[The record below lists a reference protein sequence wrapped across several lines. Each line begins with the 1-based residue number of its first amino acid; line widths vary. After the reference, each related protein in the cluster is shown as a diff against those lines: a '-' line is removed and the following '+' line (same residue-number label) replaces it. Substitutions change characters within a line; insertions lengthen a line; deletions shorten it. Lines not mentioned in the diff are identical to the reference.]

1 MSYITTVTGIHF
13 YPLNPNPKDIDIE
26 DIAHALSL
34 ICRANGHF
42 RHFYSVAQHCIACAE
57 EAIER
62 GYSPEVIL
70 GCLLHDASEAYLCD
84 VTRPVKK
91 HIPQYLQAEE
101 KLQEVI
107 WKRFIGREL
116 TDAEKK
122 LIFEIDDDILSMEFH
137 LLMPEDLN
145 EDYRKLQGSYTC
157 EYQDPQEVKSRF
169 IQMATLDITV
179 ERLLEDDYW
188 IIDILP
194 SQIPIEKQAEYRA
207 LTDEYFESGKVAQLH
222 RRYADILTMINSRFK
237 TAMLCMPEDEW
248 TISPDDVAVKDAVIH
263 HTERGCVDLLLP
275 EEETLISLQ
284 AEDLYIT
291 VYHPTEEL
299 LSLLRQAVS
308 ESGFYIWQTPQIE
321 RIKKYESYM
330 DEATLLIRT
339 DRNSDRLKYLISEL
353 EAYYESVKWRKD
365 FESDEAGLLPK
376 NLKRGV
382 LSEDGINDLLDEYKE
397 VSE

>member
-1 MSYITTVTGIHF
+1 MSYIT
-13 YPLNPNPKDIDIE
+13 
-26 DIAHALSL
+26 A
-34 ICRANGHF
+34 
-42 RHFYSVAQHCIACAE
+42 
-57 EAIER
+57 
-62 GYSPEVIL
+62 
-70 GCLLHDASEAYLCD
+70 
-84 VTRPVKK
+84 
-91 HIPQYLQAEE
+91 
-101 KLQEVI
+101 
-107 WKRFIGREL
+107 
-116 TDAEKK
+116 
-122 LIFEIDDDILSMEFH
+122 
-137 LLMPEDLN
+137 MPEDLN

-169 IQMATLDITV
+169 IQMATLDIAV
-179 ERLLEDDYW
+179 ERLLENDYW

-207 LTDEYFESGKVAQLH
+207 LTDEYYESGKVAQLH
-222 RRYADILTMINSRFK
+222 RRYADILTMINSRYN
-237 TAMLCMPEDEW
+237 TAMLRMPEDEW

-291 VYHPTEEL
+291 VYHPTEEI

-308 ESGFYIWQTPQIE
+308 ESGFYIWQTPQIA
-321 RIKKYESYM
+321 RIKKYESYLN
-330 DEATLLIRT
+330 EAQQLLCAGE
-339 DRNSDRLKYLISEL
+339 NSDRLKYLISEL

>member
-1 MSYITTVTGIHF
+1 MSYITTVSGIHF
-13 YPLNPNPKDIDIE
+13 YPLNPHPDDINTD

-42 RHFYSVAQHCIACAE
+42 KYFYSVAQHCIACAN
-57 EAIER
+57 EAIAR
-62 GYSPEVIL
+62 GYSWEVIL
-70 GCLLHDASEAYLCD
+70 GSLLHDASEAYLCD

-145 EDYRKLQGSYTC
+145 EDYRKLHGSYTC

-263 HTERGCVDLLLP
+263 HTEQGCVDLLLT

-291 VYHPTEEL
+291 VYHPTEEI

-308 ESGFYIWQTPQIE
+308 ESGFYIWQTPQIA
-321 RIKKYESYM
+321 RIKKYESYLN
-330 DEATLLIRT
+330 EAQQLLCAGE
-339 DRNSDRLKYLISEL
+339 NSDRLKYLISEL
-353 EAYYESVKWRKD
+353 EAYYESIKWRKD

-382 LSEDGINDLLDEYKE
+382 LSEDGIYNLLEEYRE

>member
-116 TDAEKK
+116 TDTEKNQ
-122 LIFEIDDDILSMEFH
+122 IFKIDDDILSMEFH

-157 EYQDPQEVKSRF
+157 EYQDPQEVRTRF
-169 IQMATLDITV
+169 IQMATLDIAV

-207 LTDEYFESGKVAQLH
+207 LTDEYYESGKIAQLH
-222 RRYADILTMINSRFK
+222 QRYADILTMINSRFE

-291 VYHPTEEL
+291 VYHPTEEI

-308 ESGFYIWQTPQIE
+308 ESGFYIWQTPQIA
-321 RIKKYESYM
+321 RIKKYESYLN
-330 DEATLLIRT
+330 EAQQLLCAGE
-339 DRNSDRLKYLISEL
+339 NSDRLKYLISEL

-376 NLKRGV
+376 KLKRGV

>member
-91 HIPQYLQAEE
+91 HIPQYLRAEE

-157 EYQDPQEVKSRF
+157 EYQDPQEVRTRF

-263 HTERGCVDLLLP
+263 HTEQGCVDLLLT

-365 FESDEAGLLPK
+365 FENDEAGLLPK

>member
-291 VYHPTEEL
+291 VYHPTEEI

>member
-137 LLMPEDLN
+137 LLMPEDL
-145 EDYRKLQGSYTC
+145 
-157 EYQDPQEVKSRF
+157 EYQDPQEVRTRF

-291 VYHPTEEL
+291 VYHPTEEI

>member
-116 TDAEKK
+116 TDTEKNQ
-122 LIFEIDDDILSMEFH
+122 IFEIDDDILSMEFH

-291 VYHPTEEL
+291 VFHPTEEI

-308 ESGFYIWQTPQIE
+308 ESGFYIWQTPQIA
-321 RIKKYESYM
+321 RIKKYESYLN
-330 DEATLLIRT
+330 EAQQLLCAGE
-339 DRNSDRLKYLISEL
+339 NSDRLKYLISEL

-365 FESDEAGLLPK
+365 FENDEAGLLPK

>member
-26 DIAHALSL
+26 DIA
-34 ICRANGHF
+34 RANGHF

-169 IQMATLDITV
+169 IQMA
-179 ERLLEDDYW
+179 YW

-291 VYHPTEEL
+291 VYHPTEEI

-308 ESGFYIWQTPQIE
+308 ESGFYIWQTPQIA
-321 RIKKYESYM
+321 RIKKYESYLN
-330 DEATLLIRT
+330 EAQQLLCAGE
-339 DRNSDRLKYLISEL
+339 NSDRLKYLISEL

-382 LSEDGINDLLDEYKE
+382 LSEDGINDLLDKYKE

>member
-13 YPLNPNPKDIDIE
+13 YPLNPNPKDIVIE
-26 DIAHALSL
+26 DIAHALSI

-42 RHFYSVAQHCIACAE
+42 RHFYSVAQHCIACAK

-263 HTERGCVDLLLP
+263 HTEQGCVDLLLP

-291 VYHPTEEL
+291 VYHPTEEI

-308 ESGFYIWQTPQIE
+308 ESGFYIWQTPQIA
-321 RIKKYESYM
+321 RIKKYESYLN
-330 DEATLLIRT
+330 EAQQLLCAGE
-339 DRNSDRLKYLISEL
+339 NSDRLKYLISEL
-353 EAYYESVKWRKD
+353 EAYYESIKWRKD

-382 LSEDGINDLLDEYKE
+382 LSEDGINDLLDKYKE

>member
-1 MSYITTVTGIHF
+1 MSYITTVSGIHF
-13 YPLNPNPKDIDIE
+13 YPLDPNPDDIDIN

-91 HIPQYLQAEE
+91 HIPQYLRAEE
-101 KLQEVI
+101 KLQDVI
-107 WKRFIGREL
+107 WERFIGRKL
-116 TDAEKK
+116 TDAEQQQ
-122 LIFEIDDDILSMEFH
+122 IFEIDDHILSQEFH
-137 LLMPEDLN
+137 LLMPENLN
-145 EDYRKLQGSYTC
+145 EDYRKLKSAC
-157 EYQDPQEVKSRF
+157 ACDYQDPQVVKARF

-194 SQIPIEKQAEYRA
+194 SQIPVGKQAEYRA
-207 LTDEYFESGKVAQLH
+207 LTDEYFESGKVAELH
-222 RRYADILTMINSRFK
+222 RRYADILTMINGRFK

-248 TISPDDVAVKDAVIH
+248 TISPCDIAVKDAVIH

-284 AEDLYIT
+284 SEDLYIT
-291 VYHPTEEL
+291 VYHPTEEI

-339 DRNSDRLKYLISEL
+339 DRNSDRLNYLISEL

>member
-1 MSYITTVTGIHF
+1 MSYITTVSGIHF
-13 YPLNPNPKDIDIE
+13 YPLDPNPNDIDIK
-26 DIAHALSL
+26 DIAHSLSL

-42 RHFYSVAQHCIACAE
+42 KYFYSVAQHCIACAR

-62 GYSPEVIL
+62 GFSLEVIL

-101 KLQEVI
+101 KLQDVI
-107 WKRFIGREL
+107 WERFIGRSL
-116 TDAEKK
+116 TENEKK
-122 LIFEIDDDILSMEFH
+122 LIFEIDDDILSQEFH

-145 EDYRKLQGSYTC
+145 DDYRKLKGKYAC
-157 EYQDPQEVKSRF
+157 EYQDPKKVKERF

-194 SQIPIEKQAEYRA
+194 SQIPIEKQREYRA
-207 LTDEYFESGKVAQLH
+207 LTDEYSESGKVAELH
-222 RRYADILTMINSRFK
+222 RQYADILTFINNRFS

-248 TISPDDVAVKDAVIH
+248 TISPADTAVTDAVIR

-275 EEETLISLQ
+275 DEDVLFSLQ
-284 AEDLYIT
+284 AEDLNIT
-291 VYHPTEEL
+291 VYHPTEEI

-308 ESGFYIWQTPQIE
+308 KQGFYIWQTPQIK
-321 RIKKYESYM
+321 RIKKYESYLI
-330 DEATLLIRT
+330 EAQQLLSSGE
-339 DRNSDRLKYLISEL
+339 NPDRLKYLISEL
-353 EAYYESVKWRKD
+353 QAYYESVKWRKD

-382 LSEDGINDLLDEYKE
+382 LSEDGIYNLLEEYNNGTL
-397 VSE
+397 

>member
-84 VTRPVKK
+84 VTCPVKK

-291 VYHPTEEL
+291 VYHPTEEI

-308 ESGFYIWQTPQIE
+308 ESGFYIWQTPQIA

-365 FESDEAGLLPK
+365 FENDEAGLLPK

>member
-237 TAMLCMPEDEW
+237 TAMLCMPEDDW
-248 TISPDDVAVKDAVIH
+248 MISPHDNAVKDAVIH
-263 HTERGCVDLLLP
+263 HTERGCVDLLIP
-275 EEETLISLQ
+275 EEDTLISLQ

-291 VYHPTEEL
+291 VYHPTEEI
-299 LSLLRQAVS
+299 LSLLRKAVS
-308 ESGFYIWQTPQIE
+308 ESGFYIWQTPQIA
-321 RIKKYESYM
+321 RIKKYESYLN
-330 DEATLLIRT
+330 EAQQLLCAGE
-339 DRNSDRLKYLISEL
+339 NSDRLKYLISEL

-365 FESDEAGLLPK
+365 FENDEAGLLPK

>member
-91 HIPQYLQAEE
+91 HIPQYLRAEE
-101 KLQEVI
+101 NLQEVI

-116 TDAEKK
+116 TDVEKK
-122 LIFEIDDDILSMEFH
+122 QIFEIDDDILSMEFH

-169 IQMATLDITV
+169 IQMATLDIAV

-194 SQIPIEKQAEYRA
+194 SRIPIEKQAEYRA

-237 TAMLCMPEDEW
+237 TAILCMPEDEW
-248 TISPDDVAVKDAVIH
+248 TISPHNNDVKDAVMH

-308 ESGFYIWQTPQIE
+308 ESGFYIWQTPQIA
-321 RIKKYESYM
+321 RIKKYESYLN
-330 DEATLLIRT
+330 EAQQLLCAGE
-339 DRNSDRLKYLISEL
+339 NSDRLKYLISEL

>member
-13 YPLNPNPKDIDIE
+13 YPLDPNPDDIDIK

-91 HIPQYLQAEE
+91 HIPQYLRAEE

-291 VYHPTEEL
+291 VYHPTEEI
-299 LSLLRQAVS
+299 LSLLRQVVS
-308 ESGFYIWQTPQIE
+308 ESGFYIWQTPQIA
-321 RIKKYESYM
+321 RIKKYESYLN
-330 DEATLLIRT
+330 EAQQLLCAGE
-339 DRNSDRLKYLISEL
+339 NSDRLKYLISEL

-382 LSEDGINDLLDEYKE
+382 ISEDGINDLLDEYKE

>member
-34 ICRANGHF
+34 ICRSNGHF

-157 EYQDPQEVKSRF
+157 EYQDPQEVRTRF

-188 IIDILP
+188 IIDIIP

-222 RRYADILTMINSRFK
+222 RRYADILTMINSQFK

-248 TISPDDVAVKDAVIH
+248 TISPDDVTVKDAVIH

-291 VYHPTEEL
+291 VYHPTEEI

-308 ESGFYIWQTPQIE
+308 ESGFYIWQTPQIA
-321 RIKKYESYM
+321 RIKKYESYLN
-330 DEATLLIRT
+330 EAQQLLCAGE
-339 DRNSDRLKYLISEL
+339 NSDRLKYLISEL

>member
-169 IQMATLDITV
+169 IQMATLDIAV

-207 LTDEYFESGKVAQLH
+207 LTDECYESGKIAQLH

-284 AEDLYIT
+284 TEDLYIT

-365 FESDEAGLLPK
+365 FENDEAGLLPK

-382 LSEDGINDLLDEYKE
+382 LSEDGINDLLDKYKE

>member
-1 MSYITTVTGIHF
+1 MSYITTVTGKHF
-13 YPLNPNPKDIDIE
+13 YPLDPNPEDIDIS

-291 VYHPTEEL
+291 VYHPTEEI

-308 ESGFYIWQTPQIE
+308 ESGFYIWQTPQIA
-321 RIKKYESYM
+321 RIKKYESYLN
-330 DEATLLIRT
+330 EAQQLLCAGE
-339 DRNSDRLKYLISEL
+339 NSDRLKYLISEL

-365 FESDEAGLLPK
+365 FESDEPGLLPK

-382 LSEDGINDLLDEYKE
+382 LSEDGINDLLDRYKE